1 MDKLAAFFTFGKIVF
16 GVVVAGATAWGV
28 SFFVADYVTKAAMTG
43 LTQSI
48 QSLEASVGRL
58 STTIARL
65 EDDVKAETRRFR
77 DDRQAL
83 AEDIAKRTYELQIK
97 HVGTTADIVQIK
109 EGVARIEVR
118 LDKMGA
124 PPLPR
129 PR

>member
-1 MDKLAAFFTFGKIVF
+1 MEKLASLFTFGKIAF
-16 GVVVAGATAWGV
+16 GITAAGLTAWVV
-28 SFFVADYVTKAAMTG
+28 SFFVADYVTKAAMAG

-48 QSLEASVGRL
+48 QTLEASVGRL

-83 AEDIAKRTYELQIK
+83 AEDIARRAYELQLK
-97 HVGTTADIVQIK
+97 NVGTTADISQIK
-109 EGVARIEVR
+109 DGIARIEVR

-124 PPLPR
+124 PPIPR
-129 PR
+129 